1 MEPVSTGRRNSGYFS
16 SDLGYRGRRPINE
29 SEHYVKKILAVLT
42 IASALLLTGCS
53 QTNEAA
59 SVGDFKISQ
68 TDLQASI
75 DAVIAERAKVDSSQ
89 MQLETGDE
97 LNRSQLRFRIL
108 MHTFDEI
115 AKELK
120 IEVTSSN
127 IEAKKTTIIES
138 NGGKT
143 ELAKNLVNAAIAQAD
158 FDTYVRAV
166 VISEQITAAM
176 SASGVAEADIA
187 NKLGELLSQKAK
199 ELGVKINPRY
209 GVWDVAAGDV
219 VAANVTG
226 DAVAPAAK

>member
-1 MEPVSTGRRNSGYFS
+1 
-16 SDLGYRGRRPINE
+16 
-29 SEHYVKKILAVLT
+29 VKKILAVLT

-59 SVGDFKISQ
+59 TVGDFKISQ

-89 MQLETGDE
+89 MQLETGDA
-97 LNRSQLRFRIL
+97 LNRGQLRFKIL

-120 IEVTSSN
+120 INVTSS
-127 IEAKKTTIIES
+127 EIES
-138 NGGKT
+138 KKATITESVGGKT
-143 ELAKNLVNAAIAQAD
+143 ELPKNLVNAAIAQAD
-158 FDTYVRAV
+158 FDTYIRAI
-166 VISEQITAAM
+166 VISDQITAALA
-176 SASGVAEADIA
+176 ASGVAEEEIA
-187 NKLGELLSQKAK
+187 TKLGQLLSAKAK

-209 GVWDVAAGDV
+209 GVWDVEAGDV

-226 DAVAPAAK
+226 DAVAPSAE